1 MTHYWL
7 DASVFIEAHNRTY
20 PMGIMNSYWKWM
32 AGRVADGTIVCPKLV
47 YQEVVDGHERQDELA
62 KWFQT
67 RKSSGLCVAS
77 DQAVQAQVGL
87 ISDYVF
93 TEYKQHQAL
102 DFSNGADPWVI
113 AHALHDKGIVVT
125 QESSLRP
132 KAHKARIPDV
142 CKHFNVPCIDGIK
155 MLRDLKAK
163 I

>member
-1 MTHYWL
+1 MTRYWL

-20 PMGIMNSYWKWM
+20 PIGIMDSYWKWM
-32 AGRVADGTIVCPKLV
+32 AGQISNGVIVCSKAV
-47 YQEVVDGHERQDELA
+47 FREIVDGHECQDELA
-62 KWFQT
+62 KWFQN
-67 RKSSGLCVAS
+67 RKSNGLWFAPN
-77 DQAVQAQVGL
+77 QAVQVQVGL

-93 TEYKQHQAL
+93 SKYKQHQAL
-102 DFSNGADPWVI
+102 DFSDGADPWVM
-113 AHALHDKGIVVT
+113 AHAFVDKGIVVT

-132 KAHKARIPDV
+132 DAHKTRIPDV